1 MCPLARQLNADGYDL
16 ADGNHTFRAWM
27 REDAGDDA
35 LRDVVTQVGA
45 LGCLIEGYSPRLI
58 GLSCSPENIQD
69 VAQALDVAAQEGRF
83 TYETGRQRRS

>member
-1 MCPLARQLNADGYDL
+1 MNCRL
-16 ADGNHTFRAWM
+16 M
-27 REDAGDDA
+27 R
-35 LRDVVTQVGA
+35 
-45 LGCLIEGYSPRLI
+45 LIEGYSPRLI